1 MLVADNL
8 PSRSG
13 WGFGRQPSAGLS
25 LSIARGPRGRD
36 SPVHRHRSAETSQ
49 PYQKYLNRVI
59 KSCWIFLH
67 NL

>member
-36 SPVHRHRSAETSQ
+36 SPVHRHRSAETSHS
-49 PYQKYLNRVI
+49 PISNT
-59 KSCWIFLH
+59 
-67 NL
+67 